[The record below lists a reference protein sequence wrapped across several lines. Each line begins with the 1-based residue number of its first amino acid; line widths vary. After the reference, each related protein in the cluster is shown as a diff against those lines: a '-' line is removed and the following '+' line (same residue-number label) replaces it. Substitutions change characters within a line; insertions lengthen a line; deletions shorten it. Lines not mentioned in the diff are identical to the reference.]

1 MHLNSPVHKHSYN
14 KVELLSHRKNIHPG
28 TIRTCKFF
36 LLGKCDFPDSVY
48 AGLGN
53 TSAPQ
58 SLKEY
63 KCGFCDQ
70 IFQNK
75 SDFMNYRK
83 RHHIEFTSPCR
94 DYIIGCCRYKQ
105 GCLYKHEGLNEVS
118 NIESSDMIRFF
129 KIMEKFT
136 ERMKQVENHLYN

>member
-1 MHLNSPVHKHSYN
+1 M
-14 KVELLSHRKNIHPG
+14 
-28 TIRTCKFF
+28 TF
-36 LLGKCDFPDSVY
+36 LILY

-75 SDFMNYRK
+75 SDFKNCRK

-136 ERMKQVENHLYN
+136 ERMKQVENHLYNWTNSNWHIWTIQEENGISEFVQ